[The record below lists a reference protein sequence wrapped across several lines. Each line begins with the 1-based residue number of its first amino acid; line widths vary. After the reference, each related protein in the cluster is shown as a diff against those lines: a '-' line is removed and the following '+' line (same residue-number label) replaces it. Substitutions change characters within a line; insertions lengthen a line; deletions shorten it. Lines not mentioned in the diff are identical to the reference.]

1 MPFPHIH
8 RQPGRRLPA
17 GAGRF
22 STPGCSGAA
31 RSAQWGR
38 ISALAMLFVLASGFA
53 VSQAFRTVAS
63 IMGLSLT
70 QEFGLTPQMMGAWS
84 AAFHLTFGLAQLP
97 MGVAID
103 VYGPRRTVLFTAPWA
118 VVGACI
124 CATAHSYTALV
135 IGQGL
140 IGLGCAPAFLAC
152 TVFIARQFDNSRFGA
167 LSGLCM
173 SFASLGIVYTGTP
186 LAFIVEH
193 GSWRV
198 GYGSLA
204 AIAAAST
211 LLIYLLVSAD
221 DSPAPHAA
229 QPSPQR
235 LNFAQAM
242 REMAPLLR
250 MPHTLGLLCFA
261 LVSYAAFIT
270 LRGLWLGPLLQQR
283 HGLSLIDAGNVAL
296 VMTVGNLIGPA
307 TFGKLDPGGT
317 QRTTAM
323 VVLALLGAASFAVM
337 ALGKWMWFDI
347 GAAISYGFL
356 AGYGVW
362 QYAYAKAAYPANQT
376 GRAIALLNTSM
387 FLGVALMQ
395 WLTGVTST
403 WAGQHGIETF
413 EGALLTVAIML
424 ALGATA
430 FALLPK
436 ARQP

>member
-1 MPFPHIH
+1 MPSPHLH
-8 RQPGRRLPA
+8 RLPRA
-17 GAGRF
+17 PSRH
-22 STPGCSGAA
+22 
-31 RSAQWGR
+31 WGR
-38 ISALAMLFVLASGFA
+38 ISVLAMLFVLASGFA

-84 AAFHLTFGLAQLP
+84 AAFHLTFGLTQLP

-103 VYGPRRTVLFTAPWA
+103 VYGPRRTVLCAAPWA
-118 VVGACI
+118 VVGAVI
-124 CATAHSYTALV
+124 CASAHSYTTLLL
-135 IGQGL
+135 GQGL

-152 TVFIARQFDNSRFGA
+152 TVFIAQQFESSRFGA

-186 LAFIVEH
+186 LAYIVQH
-193 GSWRV
+193 GSWRM
-198 GYGSLA
+198 GYWSLA
-204 AIAAAST
+204 AIAATST
-211 LLIYLLVSAD
+211 LLIYLLVRTDDKPADGASAD
-221 DSPAPHAA
+221 APSAEH
-229 QPSPQR
+229 PS
-235 LNFAQAM
+235 FAKAV
-242 REMAPLLR
+242 REMLPLLR

-283 HGLSLIDAGNVAL
+283 HGLSLIAAGNVAL

-307 TFGKLDPGGT
+307 TFGKLDPGGRK
-317 QRTTAM
+317 RTTAM
-323 VVLALLGAASFAVM
+323 VALALLGAASFAVM

-395 WLTGVTST
+395 WLTGVAST
-403 WAGQHGIETF
+403 WAGQHGVETF
-413 EGALLTVAIML
+413 EAALLTVAIML
-424 ALGATA
+424 ALGTLA
-430 FALLPK
+430 FAWLPK
-436 ARQP
+436 AQGK

>member
-1 MPFPHIH
+1 MSLPPHS
-8 RQPGRRLPA
+8 PSSL
-17 GAGRF
+17 
-22 STPGCSGAA
+22 A
-31 RSAQWGR
+31 RPPLRGQWGR
-38 ISALAMLFVLASGFA
+38 ISLMAMLFVLASGFA

-63 IMGLSLT
+63 IMGLSLMA
-70 QEFGLTPQMMGAWS
+70 EFALTPQLMGAWS

-103 VYGPRRTVLFTAPWA
+103 VYGPRRTVLCAAPWA
-118 VVGACI
+118 VVGAVI
-124 CATAHSYTALV
+124 CATAHSYTTLL

-152 TVFIARQFDNSRFGA
+152 TVFIARHFDSARFGT

-173 SFASLGIVYTGTP
+173 SFASLGILYTGTP

-193 GSWRV
+193 GSWRT
-198 GYGSLA
+198 GYWSLA

-211 LLIYLLVSAD
+211 ALIYLLVRPAGGDAPNASATG
-221 DSPAPHAA
+221 
-229 QPSPQR
+229 QRPS
-235 LNFAQAM
+235 FAQAM
-242 REMAPLLR
+242 REMVPLLR

-283 HGLSLIDAGNVAL
+283 HGLSLIAAGNVAL

-307 TFGKLDPGGT
+307 TFGKLDPGGRK
-317 QRTTAM
+317 RTTAM
-323 VVLALLGAASFAVM
+323 VLLALLGATSFAVM
-337 ALGKWMWFDI
+337 ALGKWQWFDI

-362 QYAYAKAAYPANQT
+362 QYAYAKGAYPANQT

-413 EGALLTVAIML
+413 EGALLTVSIML
-424 ALGATA
+424 ALGALA

-436 ARQP
+436 AQVK

>member
-1 MPFPHIH
+1 MSSPHLH
-8 RQPGRRLPA
+8 RLPS
-17 GAGRF
+17 GR
-22 STPGCSGAA
+22 A
-31 RSAQWGR
+31 RQWGR
-38 ISALAMLFVLASGFA
+38 ISVLAMLFVLASGFA

-84 AAFHLTFGLAQLP
+84 AAFHLTFGLTQLP

-103 VYGPRRTVLFTAPWA
+103 VYGPRRTVLWAAPLA
-118 VVGACI
+118 VVGAVI
-124 CATAHSYTALV
+124 CASAHSYTTLLL
-135 IGQGL
+135 GQGL
-140 IGLGCAPAFLAC
+140 IGIGCAPAFLAC
-152 TVFIARQFDNSRFGA
+152 TVFIAQQFDGSRFGT

-173 SFASLGIVYTGTP
+173 SFASLGIVFTGTP

-193 GSWRV
+193 WSWRM
-198 GYGSLA
+198 GYWSLA
-204 AIAAAST
+204 AIAATST
-211 LLIYLLVSAD
+211 LLIYLLVRPAGSTQASSA
-221 DSPAPHAA
+221 SAAKPTEAP
-229 QPSPQR
+229 S
-235 LNFAQAM
+235 FAKAM
-242 REMAPLLR
+242 REMLPLLR

-307 TFGKLDPGGT
+307 TFGKLDPGGSK
-317 QRTTAM
+317 RTTAM
-323 VVLALLGAASFAVM
+323 VVLALLGATSFALM
-337 ALGKWMWFDI
+337 AFGKWKWFDI

-413 EGALLTVAIML
+413 EGALLTVSIML

-436 ARQP
+436 AHSK